1 MNFCPNCGANVEGL
15 ISWCD
20 CCGAPLVN
28 DDYIIAHSLYFE
40 EYGDIGRLIDAVVE
54 RLNQKNLPTVIPSI
68 SKIELVI
75 YCYPSALVQKLNLRK
90 CSRLTKKT
98 RKAIITIVFDSEFY
112 AEMTANEKEAYVEQ
126 TILSAFSD
134 FLKKHNRADT
144 IESIRALIE

>member
-54 RLNQKNLPTVIPSI
+54 RLN
-68 SKIELVI
+68 
-75 YCYPSALVQKLNLRK
+75 
-90 CSRLTKKT
+90 
-98 RKAIITIVFDSEFY
+98 
-112 AEMTANEKEAYVEQ
+112 
-126 TILSAFSD
+126 
-134 FLKKHNRADT
+134 
-144 IESIRALIE
+144 